1 MAPLPLSDV
10 DLPSFI
16 TSSPLAHVVLGNPL
30 YLWVAALGALLVAV
44 LVASILLRVGTR
56 LLRRLADHTSTRI
69 DDALVDTIGAT
80 RLWLIAIVLAYP
92 AAGMLTLGKATRHA
106 LYDLAVVAF
115 FLQFGL
121 WGARLLHTWIAEAR
135 RRARDHDP
143 AALSSFGAISFLA
156 RAALWSVIALLA
168 LDNLGINVSALVA
181 GLGIGG
187 IAIGLALQNI
197 LGDLFASLSIVLDK
211 PFAVGDFIIIDN
223 FMGTVENIGVKTT
236 RLRSLDGE
244 LLVFSNGDLT
254 KSRLRNYKQMAQRRI
269 LFGFGVRYDTT
280 AEQLEAIPGMVREI
294 VEGLENTRFDRA
306 HFKAFGG
313 SSLDFEVV
321 FWMLKPD
328 YNLYMDAQQAINLA
342 LFRRLADAGIG
353 FAFPSQ
359 SIYFETPM
367 RVENAPAG

>member
-1 MAPLPLSDV
+1 MNFS
-10 DLPSFI
+10 SWI

-30 YLWVAALGALLVAV
+30 YLWAAALGALLVAV
-44 LVASILLRVGTR
+44 LIASILLRIGKR
-56 LLRRLADHTSTRI
+56 LLRRLADHTQTRI
-69 DDALVDTIGAT
+69 DDALVEMIGAT
-80 RLWLIAIVLAYP
+80 RLWLISLALAYP
-92 AAGMLTLGKATRHA
+92 AAQMLTLGGALRHA
-106 LYDLAVVAF
+106 IYDVTVIAF
-115 FLQFGL
+115 FVQFGL
-121 WGARLLHTWIAEAR
+121 WAARLLHTWIANAR
-135 RRARDHDP
+135 QRARDHDP
-143 AALSSFGAISFLA
+143 AALSSFGAISFIA
-156 RAALWSVIALLA
+156 RAALWSVVALLV

-223 FMGTVENIGVKTT
+223 YMGTVENIGVKTT

-254 KSRLRNYKQMAQRRI
+254 KSRLRNYKQMARRRV

-294 VEGLENTRFDRA
+294 IEGLPDTKFDRA
-306 HFKAFGG
+306 HFKAFGA

-342 LFRRLADAGIG
+342 LFRRFADNGIG

-359 SIYFETPM
+359 SIYFETPLPLE
-367 RVENAPAG
+367 RRDDASN